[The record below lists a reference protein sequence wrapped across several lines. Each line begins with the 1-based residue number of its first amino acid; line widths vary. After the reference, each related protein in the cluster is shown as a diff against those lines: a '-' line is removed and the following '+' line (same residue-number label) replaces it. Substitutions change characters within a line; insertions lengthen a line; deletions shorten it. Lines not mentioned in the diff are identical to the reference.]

1 MNNRFQGDLTQPV
14 TATDHLLG
22 DSHAPVTVVE
32 YGDFECPICKQ
43 SAPAVKL
50 LVQRFENLVRVAYRH
65 FPQEAVHPHALQ
77 AAEAAECAGSQGQFW
92 AMHDL
97 LFENQS
103 HLSLKHL
110 QGYAQRLPL
119 DGARFTAEMDD
130 GVYRQRVREHL
141 ESGRASHVRATP
153 GFFVNGVI
161 VDISFGMR
169 ALFDAVESR
178 IHQRQ
183 RSSPP

>member
-1 MNNRFQGDLTQPV
+1 MNKPSHGDLTQPV

-22 DSHAPVTVVE
+22 DPHAPVTVVE

-50 LVQRFENLVRVAYRH
+50 LLQRFENAVSFVYRH
-65 FPQEAVHPHALQ
+65 FPQEAAHPHALA
-77 AAEAAECAGSQGQFW
+77 AAEAAECAGAQGRFW

-97 LFENQS
+97 LFERQP
-103 HLSLKHL
+103 HLSRKD
-110 QGYAQRLPL
+110 L
-119 DGARFTAEMDD
+119 DACARQLGLDVASFTSEMDD
-130 GVYRQRVREHL
+130 GVYLQRIREHQ
-141 ESGRASHVRATP
+141 ESGRASNVRATP
-153 GFFVNGVI
+153 GLFVNGVI

-178 IHQRQ
+178 IPR
-183 RSSPP
+183 R

>member
-1 MNNRFQGDLTQPV
+1 MNNPSHRDLTQPV
-14 TATDHLLG
+14 TATDHVLG
-22 DSHAPVTVVE
+22 APHAPVTVVE
-32 YGDFECPICKQ
+32 YGDFQCPICKQ

-50 LVQRFENLVRVAYRH
+50 LLQRFENVVRFAYRH
-65 FPQEAVHPHALQ
+65 FPQEAVHPLALQ

-92 AMHDL
+92 GMHDL

-103 HLSLKHL
+103 HLSVKNLRA
-110 QGYAQRLPL
+110 YAEQLSL
-119 DGARFTAEMDD
+119 DVARFTAEMDD
-130 GVYRQRVREHL
+130 GVYRQRIREHL

-161 VDISFGMR
+161 IDISFGMR

-178 IHQRQ
+178 THRG
-183 RSSPP
+183 

>member
-1 MNNRFQGDLTQPV
+1 MNGRSRVDLTQPV
-14 TATDHLLG
+14 TPTDHLLG
-22 DSHAPVTVVE
+22 AAGAPVTVVE

-50 LVQRFENLVRVAYRH
+50 LLQRFENAVRFAYRH

-77 AAEAAECAGSQGQFW
+77 AAEAAECAGSQGRFW

-110 QGYAQRLPL
+110 QHYAEQLAL
-119 DGARFTAEMDD
+119 DPASFRAQMDD
-130 GVYRQRVREHL
+130 QVHRQRIREHL

-161 VDISFGMR
+161 VDVSFGIR
-169 ALFDAVESR
+169 ALFDAVEAR
-178 IHQRQ
+178 LEGR
-183 RSSPP
+183 

>member
-1 MNNRFQGDLTQPV
+1 MNNRSHVDLTQPV

-22 DSHAPVTVVE
+22 DPKAPVTVVE

-43 SAPAVKL
+43 SAPTVKL
-50 LVQRFENLVRVAYRH
+50 LLQRFENMVRVAYRH
-65 FPQEAVHPHALQ
+65 FPQETAHPHALQ
-77 AAEAAECAGSQGQFW
+77 AAEAAECAGAQGQFW

-110 QGYAQRLPL
+110 HAYAGQLAL
-119 DGARFTAEMDD
+119 DPARFTAEMDD
-130 GVYRQRVREHL
+130 GVYRQRVREQL
-141 ESGRASHVRATP
+141 ESGRASHVRSTP
-153 GFFVNGVI
+153 GFFVNGTIIDV
-161 VDISFGMR
+161 SFGMR

-178 IHQRQ
+178 IHAR
-183 RSSPP
+183 